1 MKYGTERK
9 DNIQTM
15 KKLSEQGR
23 IIREGG
29 KRFGYRGRCL
39 SFCDGIFPFFMESIF
54 LMELLIPP
62 VLSGKYTPIPLPL
75 NS

>member
-29 KRFGYRGRCL
+29 KCFGYRGRCL
-39 SFCDGIFPFFMESIF
+39 SFCDGIFPFFMESKKQEKRHF
-54 LMELLIPP
+54 FDKKWTVHSLD
-62 VLSGKYTPIPLPL
+62 
-75 NS
+75 N